1 MRLLLILV
9 ILLPKIGYASD
20 SSMTNQLINQLEGG
34 VCYFEAYT
42 GSADYDDKMTFS
54 QVCEKRKI
62 GLLERIGVNVNLRHT
77 EANCKLWAATCI
89 RYNKDVSA
97 VPALV
102 KALSENADLQT
113 CDGVIGIRTAIVVAL
128 GSLGDKSAIEPL
140 KQYINSSPYQKLSP
154 SGAGCIAK
162 PESLDPAQIAIRKLS
177 LNAAAPTQ

>member
-1 MRLLLILV
+1 MAF
-9 ILLPKIGYASD
+9 ASD
-20 SSMTNQLINQLEGG
+20 SNITNQLIDQLQGG
-34 VCYFEAYT
+34 VCYFEAYS
-42 GSADYDDKMTFS
+42 GSANYDDKMTFS
-54 QVCEKRKI
+54 QVCKKRKI
-62 GLLERIGVNVNLRHT
+62 GLLERIGINVNIRHA
-77 EANCKLWAATCI
+77 EANCKLWAASCL

-140 KQYINSSPYQKLSP
+140 KQYINSSPFQKLSP
-154 SGAGCIAK
+154 SGRGCIAE